1 MLLLVYNA
9 DSGSLN
15 AMLDSAH
22 KLLSPSTYQCKLCE
36 LTYGL
41 VRENMA
47 WKAFR
52 EQSDEELV
60 FLHRDEFE
68 QQYSQRF
75 EYPFVA
81 RFLQGELKL
90 LLSSDEFNA
99 IASTEEL
106 IARLNQVIRQ

>member
-1 MLLLVYNA
+1 MLVYNA

-15 AMLDSAH
+15 ALLDSAH

-41 VRENMA
+41 VNEKKA

-52 EQSDEELV
+52 EKSAEYMV

-68 QQYSQRF
+68 QQYTQRF
-75 EYPFVA
+75 DYPFVA
-81 RFLQGELKL
+81 RVNQNDLDL
-90 LLSSDEFNA
+90 LLSSGDLKV
-99 IASTEEL
+99 IATTEEL
-106 IARLNQVIRQ
+106 IRKISEVL

>member
-1 MLLLVYNA
+1 
-9 DSGSLN
+9 
-15 AMLDSAH
+15 
-22 KLLSPSTYQCKLCE
+22 
-36 LTYGL
+36 
-41 VRENMA
+41 MA

-52 EQSDEELV
+52 EQNDEEMV